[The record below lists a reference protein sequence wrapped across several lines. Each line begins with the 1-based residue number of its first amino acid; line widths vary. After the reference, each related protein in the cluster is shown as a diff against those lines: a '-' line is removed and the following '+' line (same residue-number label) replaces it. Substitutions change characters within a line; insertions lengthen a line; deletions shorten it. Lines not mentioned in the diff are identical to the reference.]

1 MCLDSQ
7 QYFVSFSYFM
17 NFTPLKNCNNYILV
31 IKMTEKYFK
40 FTIETSERNSNNL
53 KSKNIKH
60 AIKTKNSAVF
70 CQF

>member
-1 MCLDSQ
+1 
-7 QYFVSFSYFM
+7 
-17 NFTPLKNCNNYILV
+17 
-31 IKMTEKYFK
+31 MTEKYFK
-40 FTIETSERNSNNL
+40 FTTETSERNSNNL